1 MLAVGTAAIIM
12 LACSLAVALVCVR
25 HEGRAVDR
33 LLRGLLFLGTSVPA
47 FWAGLL
53 LIWLFSVHLDW
64 LPTGGLE
71 GPSSLV
77 LPAVTLALPYLAA
90 YARLLRNSM
99 VRTAQEDFVLYA
111 RACGRSRGAVLRMV
125 LRNSLQASLTALGMS
140 LPKLVAGSFVV
151 ECIFAWPG
159 LGRLCVTAIFNLIF
173 PSSRPTSC
181 SWPSCSWPAT
191 CAWTSAPPCWNP
203 RLRERGLRRGA
214 CGHCCMTG
222 RAWPACCSWAPCCW
236 RPWRARGWRPASRW
250 PWTAAASWPPAGPNT
265 GWARTRAGR
274 DIFSRLLYGARA
286 TLGVS
291 LLAMMATVC
300 WGPCWACWRASCAG
314 AGGGLRHAP
323 VRRDA
328 LLPRRGHGA
337 GHRGHAGAGAGERGA
352 GLRGGQVALVRAHDA
367 DRHPPLRGQGLR
379 AFRARGGL
387 RHGPHHPAASAALRC
402 RRSASWPRWIPA
414 R

>member
-1 MLAVGTAAIIM
+1 MDMKHCLLRRLTGLVPLLLGISFLSFVLVQLSPGDPAEVAIRVNDMTPTPELLAEVRAQLGLDRPFPERYLRWLAGVLRGDWGTSYVTGRPVAGELARALPPTLM

-159 LGRLCVTAIFNLIF
+159 LGRLCVTAIFNRDLPVIQAYVLLMAVLF
-173 PSSRPTSC
+173 VAGNLC
-181 SWPSCSWPAT
+181 MDI
-191 CAWTSAPPCWNP
+191 CASLLDP
-203 RLRERGLRRGA
+203 RLRERGLR
-214 CGHCCMTG
+214 
-222 RAWPACCSWAPCCW
+222 
-236 RPWRARGWRPASRW
+236 
-250 PWTAAASWPPAGPNT
+250 
-265 GWARTRAGR
+265 
-274 DIFSRLLYGARA
+274 
-286 TLGVS
+286 
-291 LLAMMATVC
+291 
-300 WGPCWACWRASCAG
+300 
-314 AGGGLRHAP
+314 
-323 VRRDA
+323 
-328 LLPRRGHGA
+328 
-337 GHRGHAGAGAGERGA
+337 
-352 GLRGGQVALVRAHDA
+352 
-367 DRHPPLRGQGLR
+367 
-379 AFRARGGL
+379 
-387 RHGPHHPAASAALRC
+387 
-402 RRSASWPRWIPA
+402 
-414 R
+414 

>member
-1 MLAVGTAAIIM
+1 MNGRPVAGELARALPPTLMLAGTAATIM

-25 HEGRAVDR
+25 HEGRAADR

-99 VRTAQEDFVLYA
+99 VQTAQEDFVLYA

-159 LGRLCVTAIFNLIF
+159 LGRLCVTAIFNRDLPVIQAYVLLMAVLF
-173 PSSRPTSC
+173 VAGNLC
-181 SWPSCSWPAT
+181 MDI
-191 CAWTSAPPCWNP
+191 CASLLDP
-203 RLRERGLRRGA
+203 RLRERGLR
-214 CGHCCMTG
+214 
-222 RAWPACCSWAPCCW
+222 
-236 RPWRARGWRPASRW
+236 
-250 PWTAAASWPPAGPNT
+250 
-265 GWARTRAGR
+265 
-274 DIFSRLLYGARA
+274 
-286 TLGVS
+286 
-291 LLAMMATVC
+291 
-300 WGPCWACWRASCAG
+300 
-314 AGGGLRHAP
+314 
-323 VRRDA
+323 
-328 LLPRRGHGA
+328 
-337 GHRGHAGAGAGERGA
+337 
-352 GLRGGQVALVRAHDA
+352 
-367 DRHPPLRGQGLR
+367 
-379 AFRARGGL
+379 
-387 RHGPHHPAASAALRC
+387 
-402 RRSASWPRWIPA
+402 
-414 R
+414 